1 MQLMIA
7 VSLKGAFRG
16 FIFLNRNYRKK
27 IFVILKDTKFCA
39 KLFDKKDSFRLP
51 VVIMPYLVSNI
62 PPKVYYSTIGAEIL
76 RLSKKP
82 MMLASFDQSNDET
95 KF

>member
-7 VSLKGAFRG
+7 VSLKGAFRR
-16 FIFLNRNYRKK
+16 FIFLKRNYRKK
-27 IFVILKDTKFCA
+27 ILKKDMKFCA

-51 VVIMPYLVSNI
+51 VVIMPYLVSNT

-76 RLSKKP
+76 RLSRKP

>member
-1 MQLMIA
+1 MQLMID
-7 VSLKGAFRG
+7 VSLKGAFRR
-16 FIFLNRNYRKK
+16 FIFLNRNYRNK
-27 IFVILKDTKFCA
+27 ILVILKDMKFCA

-62 PPKVYYSTIGAEIL
+62 PSKVYYSAIGAEIL
-76 RLSKKP
+76 RLARKP
-82 MMLASFDQSNDET
+82 MMLPSFDQSNDET